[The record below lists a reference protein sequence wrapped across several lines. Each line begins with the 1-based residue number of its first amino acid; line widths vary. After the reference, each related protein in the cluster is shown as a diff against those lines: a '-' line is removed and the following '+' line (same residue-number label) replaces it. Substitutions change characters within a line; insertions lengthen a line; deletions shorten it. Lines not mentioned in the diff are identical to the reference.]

1 LRKGAK
7 MNHKYVS
14 LKFIFIT
21 FIIVI
26 FCFTLLQSGSQ
37 VKPEEIIDKAI
48 TAQGGRAALES
59 IKDKTIKST
68 TKMYTPQQN
77 FLTIT
82 VAYIKYNPLKIR
94 AEQIIQG
101 MRVITGYDGN
111 NIWLDSMGQ
120 VMIAPPII
128 ANPLKALI
136 VRENLLLGYKE
147 KECSIQYLGESEV
160 SSNACYQIKFTDKDN
175 NETIYYFNAQTYL
188 PIKIEYSVIN
198 QIGAVAKYEI
208 LLSDYRSVENI
219 VIPFKTDT
227 FINSIKKS
235 ESTITEIQFNQDL
248 DSILFEMPES
258 K

>member
-1 LRKGAK
+1 
-7 MNHKYVS
+7 MNHKYIS
-14 LKFIFIT
+14 LKYVFIT

-26 FCFTLLQSGSQ
+26 FCFTLLQSESQ
-37 VKPEEIIDKAI
+37 VNPEEIIDKAI
-48 TAQGGRAALES
+48 EAQGGRVALES
-59 IKDKTIKST
+59 IEDKTIKST
-68 TKMYTPQQN
+68 MKMYIPQQN

-82 VAYIKYNPLKIR
+82 VAYIKYKPLKIR
-94 AEQIIQG
+94 AEQVIQG
-101 MRVITGYDGN
+101 MRIVTGYDGN

-128 ANPLKALI
+128 SNPLKALI
-136 VRENLLLGYKE
+136 ARENLLLGYKK

-160 SSNACYQIKFTDKDN
+160 HSNACYQIKFADKDN
-175 NETIYYFNAQTYL
+175 NETIYYFNAQNYL

-235 ESTITEIQFNQDL
+235 ESTIAEIQFNQEL
-248 DSILFEMPES
+248 DDILFEMPES